1 MPENLEVDKKVTT
14 FAHVNETSRDGAE
27 VARWAHNPK
36 VVGSNP
42 APATKGGSPFGGS
55 LIFYMLGIGMCA
67 DSSVVAYLR
76 HAGCWGMSS
85 PGACCCARA
94 SATLAGMRS
103 DSLDA
108 PCAIPRQTGVCCRHA
123 YRAVSRLICRFAAM
137 GGFSVGAYANRAESA
152 AFAAL
157 RPVLGFKL
165 ALSYFAFAST
175 SGAMSL

>member
-1 MPENLEVDKKVTT
+1 MPENLEVDEKVTT

-42 APATKGGSPFGGS
+42 APATKRGSPFGGS

-85 PGACCCARA
+85 PGALCCARA
-94 SATLAGMRS
+94 SATLAGMCS

-108 PCAIPRQTGVCCRHA
+108 PCAIPRQTGLCCRHA
-123 YRAVSRLICRFAAM
+123 CRAVSRLICRFAAM
-137 GGFSVGAYANRAESA
+137 WEVSPSA
-152 AFAAL
+152 HTQTGRSQLLLQLSAL
-157 RPVLGFKL
+157 CWG
-165 ALSYFAFAST
+165 LSWRCLISP
-175 SGAMSL
+175 LLPRREQ